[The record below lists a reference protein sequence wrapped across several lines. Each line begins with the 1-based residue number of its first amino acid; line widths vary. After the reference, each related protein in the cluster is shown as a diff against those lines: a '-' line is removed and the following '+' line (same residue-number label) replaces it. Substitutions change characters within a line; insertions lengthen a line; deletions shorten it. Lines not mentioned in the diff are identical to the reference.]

1 MKKIDKLTIYIMFMV
16 IVTLA
21 FNLLL
26 DTKTA
31 HGILGDVYCLGNVEK
46 ELIHIEGYEPEYVDK
61 HQCTTGLG
69 GTNHGAGWHFS
80 FMHWFIVL
88 VNIFLL
94 VLRAVH
100 LYTWY
105 DTKSE
110 N

>member
-1 MKKIDKLTIYIMFMV
+1 MFMV
-16 IVTLA
+16 VVTLA

-31 HGILGDVYCLGNVEK
+31 HDILGDTYCLGNVEQ

-61 HQCTTGLG
+61 HQCVVGFHAMT
-69 GTNHGAGWHFS
+69 HSAGWHFS
-80 FMHWFIVL
+80 YMHWFVVL
-88 VNIFLL
+88 MNIFLL

-100 LYTWY
+100 LNTWY
-105 DTKSE
+105 HKKSE